1 MFDLSIEKLF
11 ILAVVAL
18 FVLGPERLPAAATW
32 LARTLRQIR
41 NYTNDA
47 NQKIRE
53 QLGPEFDEIREPL
66 NDLRSN
72 LGGLRSWRDPRSAL
86 LRHLRD
92 DPIAPYP
99 YPPPTSSWE
108 ELINWEPPPHPQ
120 PVIPALPP
128 LPPLPLAVGERPPI
142 DLEAT

>member
-1 MFDLSIEKLF
+1 MFDLSFEKLL

-18 FVLGPERLPAAATW
+18 FVLGPERLPTAAAW
-32 LARTLRQIR
+32 LAKTLRQVK

-72 LGGLRSWRDPRSAL
+72 LGGLGNWRNPRAAL
-86 LRHLRD
+86 LSHLRD
-92 DPIAPYP
+92 DPIAPYRF
-99 YPPPTSSWE
+99 PPPPGSWDD
-108 ELINWEPPPHPQ
+108 LVNWEPTPLQQ
-120 PVIPALPP
+120 PA

-142 DLEAT
+142 DPEAT